1 MRAASGLYQ
10 FFGKWFTYMEK
21 ATLRHGFAIAFL
33 LGITAAILFAVS
45 SFRPTYTIAVD
56 EPMSTAAGSAVSLP
70 EDSTVAEETTQE
82 SLPADWL
89 PSIEYDSYTPSE
101 IDPQAFRETVVLGN
115 SQAQALQNF
124 GLLKNADFV
133 TRIGLSIHKVIS
145 DGTASPP
152 IAHLYGKQYHKAVFI
167 FGENELG
174 WPYPEN
180 FISHYKKVI
189 AKVRE
194 LNPGIE
200 VYCQAIFPV
209 SAESSAKSTTGITN
223 ENVRKF
229 NGMIEEMCTQIDA
242 SFMPYSTAFTDL
254 TGALPADAAVDGIHF
269 GYDYCKIWAGDLSAY
284 LQTQDDMVSATEEG
298 VTVS

>member
-1 MRAASGLYQ
+1 MD
-10 FFGKWFTYMEK
+10 KEK
-21 ATLRHGFAIAFL
+21 LRHGLTIAVL
-33 LGITAAILFAVS
+33 LAATVAILFAVARLQPL
-45 SFRPTYTIAVD
+45 F
-56 EPMSTAAGSAVSLP
+56 
-70 EDSTVAEETTQE
+70 
-82 SLPADWL
+82 PADAS
-89 PSIEYDSYTPSE
+89 PSGTSADISEAVVDATEPQSAASETQTEWIPPIEYDDYTPSE
-101 IDPQAFRETVVLGN
+101 IDPQSFRDTVVLGN

-133 TRIGLSIHKVIS
+133 TRIGLSIHKVLS

-152 IAHLYGKQYHKAVFI
+152 IADLYGKQYRKAVFV

-174 WPYPEN
+174 WPYPQN
-180 FISHYKKVI
+180 FITHYKKVI

-200 VYCQAIFPV
+200 IYCQSIFPV

-229 NGMIEEMCTQIDA
+229 NGLIEEMCAQIGA
-242 SFMPYSTAFTDL
+242 TFMPYATAFVDP
-254 TGALPADAAVDGIHF
+254 TGALPEGAAFDGVHF

-284 LQTQDDMVSATEEG
+284 LADDALTETETEIVTEAVTDYEG
-298 VTVS
+298 VTEP